1 MLTLIFMTIMIYFLI
16 IIICNVISRSVNW
29 QVQGLLCKSAIGN
42 HQHPLW
48 SCNCNHFHFPGVIL
62 CTNAYQYNCSILI
75 HLFLLYCIWLFR
87 IDAVFFILVA
97 LQCIRQF
104 ITVRHSSSRC
114 TKVHHSWAPP
124 QCTQTGNS
132 TAFKAGLSTVEN
144 FRSHLLHFLSETF
157 SKRTLLHWNS
167 DWAWRQNF
175 VFWASLKSPM
185 SSYLGMWR

>member
-1 MLTLIFMTIMIYFLI
+1 MTIMIYFLI

-29 QVQGLLCKSAIGN
+29 QVQGLLCKSASGN

-62 CTNAYQYNCSILI
+62 CTNAHQHNCSILI
-75 HLFLLYCIWLFR
+75 HLVLMYCIWLFR
-87 IDAVFFILVA
+87 IEIQRGWFFYKLQLRYSA
-97 LQCIRQF
+97 LD
-104 ITVRHSSSRC
+104 SSSQFATVHRC
-114 TKVHHSWAPP
+114 TKVHHSCAPP
-124 QCTQTGNS
+124 QCTETGNS

>member
-1 MLTLIFMTIMIYFLI
+1 MTIMIYFLI

-29 QVQGLLCKSAIGN
+29 QVQGLLCKSASGN

-62 CTNAYQYNCSILI
+62 CTNAHQHNCSILI
-75 HLFLLYCIWLFR
+75 HLVLMYCIWLFR
-87 IDAVFFILVA
+87 IEIQRGWFFYKLQLRYSA
-97 LQCIRQF
+97 LD
-104 ITVRHSSSRC
+104 SSSQFATVHRC

-124 QCTQTGNS
+124 QCTETGNS